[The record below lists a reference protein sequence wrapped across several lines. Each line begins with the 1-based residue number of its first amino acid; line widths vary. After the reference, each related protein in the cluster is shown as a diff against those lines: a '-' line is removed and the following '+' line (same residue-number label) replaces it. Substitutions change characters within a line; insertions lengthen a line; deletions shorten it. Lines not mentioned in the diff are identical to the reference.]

1 MTQSF
6 DKLVGLAMLAVASA
20 VFTYYTIW
28 VFVLP
33 FVDDSNILQNFFLS
47 RDYAIKLP
55 FLLLLI
61 AALGIGSFIGNVLI
75 KSAEKEKLKKSKKT
89 Q

>member
-1 MTQSF
+1 MAL
-6 DKLVGLAMLAVASA
+6 DKLIGLAMLAVATA
-20 VFTYYTIW
+20 VFAYYTAW

-33 FVDDSNILQNFFLS
+33 FIDESNVLNSFFLP

-55 FLLLLI
+55 ILLLLI
-61 AALGIGSFIGNVLI
+61 GGLGVGSFIGNVLI
-75 KSAEKEKLKKSKKT
+75 KNAQKEKLKKSKKT